1 MINTLSNIYKQQ
13 GNEIIDKLFN
23 DHLIVS
29 EQIDGSRFLF
39 QKLPDNTIIYYKKD
53 GEQINYIDRT
63 LMKFYENA
71 ITFIENMP
79 IAIKVNLPDYW
90 TFGFQYFPSAAPIN
104 IVYDRMPKNHL
115 ILTDISIRNEVG
127 RTTKVIHDAKVL
139 RDWAAKIDV
148 EQPPIIFNGRLSDF
162 QKSQL
167 KRFLETPDEDLIQ
180 LFKTQSFTRYII
192 SILNPKLMNSA
203 LMNDLDKPIE
213 GINFKFIGSNKSEV
227 VNAKVIDPIFF
238 NSAKEVK
245 ETPRKAND
253 MYQIVMLD
261 IVEFFEEQDIDK
273 ILLTNTSP
281 EERYVELISSIFN
294 DYVNKNGH
302 KYFGIDF
309 ESPDFSKRPEFDVN
323 LEFIKNPRT
332 RELIQNEY
340 LRNLFKIL
348 LSSFRKYRKHP
359 TDILTQTIIDS
370 INSIINKIENKIM
383 DSEQKFDSA
392 VDFQTFLSKSHIK
405 ESASEFEQEIFEG
418 LNLHSKEQGL
428 KKVNIFVGRFQ
439 PFTLGHAKVFETLHK
454 ENKLPVVVLIVR
466 SGKRAD
472 EKAPFDE
479 DTQMRLFA
487 AMQKE
492 YKFLEA
498 IYIIN
503 NASIDSIFNQLRPA
517 YEPVLWGT
525 GTDRYNSYN
534 RMISRYKEEL
544 NALDEFEPYEIK
556 RGDEDISATKV
567 RNALK
572 IGDKDTFKRMVPKS
586 IHKFF
591 DELKYIIE
599 QISEG
604 DALTFDE
611 FIKNENLNESVENKT
626 ERFKHIYKSENKLN
640 EDEQSKEI

>member
-1 MINTLSNIYKQQ
+1 
-13 GNEIIDKLFN
+13 
-23 DHLIVS
+23 
-29 EQIDGSRFLF
+29 
-39 QKLPDNTIIYYKKD
+39 
-53 GEQINYIDRT
+53 
-63 LMKFYENA
+63 
-71 ITFIENMP
+71 
-79 IAIKVNLPDYW
+79 
-90 TFGFQYFPSAAPIN
+90 
-104 IVYDRMPKNHL
+104 
-115 ILTDISIRNEVG
+115 
-127 RTTKVIHDAKVL
+127 
-139 RDWAAKIDV
+139 
-148 EQPPIIFNGRLSDF
+148 
-162 QKSQL
+162 
-167 KRFLETPDEDLIQ
+167 
-180 LFKTQSFTRYII
+180 
-192 SILNPKLMNSA
+192 
-203 LMNDLDKPIE
+203 
-213 GINFKFIGSNKSEV
+213 
-227 VNAKVIDPIFF
+227 
-238 NSAKEVK
+238 
-245 ETPRKAND
+245 
-253 MYQIVMLD
+253 
-261 IVEFFEEQDIDK
+261 
-273 ILLTNTSP
+273 
-281 EERYVELISSIFN
+281 
-294 DYVNKNGH
+294 
-302 KYFGIDF
+302 
-309 ESPDFSKRPEFDVN
+309 
-323 LEFIKNPRT
+323 
-332 RELIQNEY
+332 
-340 LRNLFKIL
+340 
-348 LSSFRKYRKHP
+348 
-359 TDILTQTIIDS
+359 
-370 INSIINKIENKIM
+370 M

-599 QISEG
+599 QVSES
-604 DALTFDE
+604 DALTFND
-611 FIKNENLNESVENKT
+611 FIKSNNLNESVENKT

-640 EDEQSKEI
+640 EDE